1 MENLQQ
7 YKQERMDSLIR
18 TSNDMLGSLQHRIN
32 KGELSSNQIV
42 KAIGYIQAL
51 MIEIEIFNSDDFD
64 STFGGITDLDRRT
77 GQLIIEF
84 GTIVDIY
91 EPKCVHYSE
100 V

>member
-18 TSNDMLGSLQHRIN
+18 TSNDMLTSLQHRIK
-32 KGELSSNQIV
+32 KGELSSNQII
-42 KAIGYIQAL
+42 KAMDYLQAL
-51 MIEIEIFNSDDFD
+51 MVEIEVFNSDDFD
-64 STFGGITDLDRRT
+64 STFGGITDFDKRT
-77 GQLIIEF
+77 SQLIIEF